1 MARTVG
7 VTITLMLRSGI
18 LFWSGNNVYLIIF
31 RMGIHVPSLLIEKG
45 DISDVNLHD
54 DEYMSEVLSHMLK
67 RVSFRRQKRW
77 WNAYMLLY
85 RHADIE
91 SGVDI
96 SGLTRDMEGLSVDG
110 HHEKEGVQ
118 YTPECPSL

>member
-1 MARTVG
+1 
-7 VTITLMLRSGI
+7 
-18 LFWSGNNVYLIIF
+18 
-31 RMGIHVPSLLIEKG
+31 MGIQVTSLLFEKG
-45 DISDVNLHD
+45 DISELNLHD
-54 DEYMSEVLSHMLK
+54 DEYMSEVLTQPHVEEGVLQEAEE
-67 RVSFRRQKRW
+67 VVECLQ
-77 WNAYMLLY
+77 LY

-96 SGLTRDMEGLSVDG
+96 PGLTRDMEGLSVDG